1 MTQVAPEIPTTHR
14 PRKAPPGRLPGPS
27 CGTPSDE
34 PSILSPAFCPPL
46 WGGGDLGENS
56 SPEQFSFS
64 VFHLRLPCAGA
75 HTAGMGRG
83 AVARCPGQGIG
94 SGLSI
99 PERLGHGL
107 STGLVAGVLNVS
119 ASRPAERPP
128 LVPGSLYRGA
138 CPLCTQRTV
147 PGTVT
152 LRWPVGSISQL
163 PSNPP
168 PHLFPPC
175 PEAEEPWLGCKGDE

>member
-1 MTQVAPEIPTTHR
+1 M
-14 PRKAPPGRLPGPS
+14 
-27 CGTPSDE
+27 
-34 PSILSPAFCPPL
+34 SPAFCLQHSVPPSG
-46 WGGGDLGENS
+46 GGGDLGENS